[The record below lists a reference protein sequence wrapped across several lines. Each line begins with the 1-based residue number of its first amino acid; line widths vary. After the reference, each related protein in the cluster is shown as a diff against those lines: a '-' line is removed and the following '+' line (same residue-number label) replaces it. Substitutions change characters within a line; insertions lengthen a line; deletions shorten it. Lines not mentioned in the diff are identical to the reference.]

1 MFYCGGAVVL
11 FSVNDVFKENA
22 VYSPITIHKCA
33 HERETNKS
41 HHAIITLLCVS
52 MGGVGLLFSAR
63 KTTYRCF
70 TLLKTTLVSLG
81 TTASGFV
88 SYTTMYLKKNIVYF
102 KNFLRGL
109 MEEE

>member
-11 FSVNDVFKENA
+11 FSANDVFKENA

-41 HHAIITLLCVS
+41 HHAIITLVCVS

-63 KTTYRCF
+63 NISMFHTIKNDIGF
-70 TLLKTTLVSLG
+70 IG
-81 TTASGFV
+81 EEATASGFV
-88 SYTTMYLKKNIVYF
+88 SYTKMY
-102 KNFLRGL
+102 
-109 MEEE
+109 